1 MEMVIIG
8 SGNVATVLG
17 HRFREAGH
25 RIRQVY
31 SREAD
36 HAARLGEELGC
47 DAVSRWE
54 ALSRDADVYLVA
66 LSDDAVRGLGEH
78 VSLPGKLVLHTAGAV
93 SRKVLLDVSVNS
105 GVLYPLQSLRREL
118 RPYPEIPILI
128 DANLEEDRE
137 RIASLARSI
146 SGQAMEA
153 DDEQRLKLHLAAV
166 LVNNF
171 TNHLYT
177 LAAGYCQAEGVDFS
191 MLLPLIRTT
200 AERLS
205 VSAPA
210 EAQTGP
216 AKRGDLATIQRHV
229 ELIDNY
235 KDIKEVYV
243 LMTHQIMAGGRR

>member
-1 MEMVIIG
+1 MVIIG

-17 HRFREAGH
+17 HLFQDAGH

-31 SREAD
+31 SREAA

-47 DAVSRWE
+47 QAVSGWE
-54 ALSRDADVYLVA
+54 ELSRNADVYLVA
-66 LSDDAVRGLGEH
+66 LSDDALRGLGGH
-78 VSLPGKLVLHTAGAV
+78 LSLPGKLVLHTAGAV
-93 SRKVLLDVSVNS
+93 SGKVLLDVSVNS

-128 DANLEEDRE
+128 DANFEEDRE

-146 SGQAMEA
+146 SRQVTVA
-153 DDEQRLKLHLAAV
+153 DDELRLKLHLAAI

-177 LAAGYCQAEGVDFS
+177 LAADYCKAEGADFS

-200 AERLS
+200 TDRLT
-205 VSAPA
+205 VAAPA

-216 AKRGDLATIQRHV
+216 AKRGDLATIQRHLA
-229 ELIDNY
+229 LIDNY
-235 KDIKEVYV
+235 KDIKEVYT
-243 LMTHQIMAGGRR
+243 LITQQIMERARRGF